1 MAGAGPTAVI
11 GAGDGASGPAA
22 ASTPRETLKRKR
34 GSRSLLKNLSAEERR
49 DRIASLDAETRGLL
63 SYYREMM
70 GQQEL
75 ALDLGSAECGS
86 TNGAIACCL
95 EESASPL
102 SKLVEEVCGK
112 LKEGNAGGGG
122 GLTVASVKSG
132 VVFVGQR
139 VMYGVPNADADIL
152 EDDSPSSLW
161 CWETRE
167 LKLLPKSV
175 HGLIKIRRTCRK
187 KIHERLCAISAMV
200 NALQKSE
207 HDPDSELDLSK
218 ASEKLR
224 KALNETELRLL
235 VDSMLQKT
243 RADMAEKG
251 AIQDHKAYIKQLERN
266 KQEVEKEKKRM
277 DRELQKE
284 KLKAEKELK
293 RLQEE
298 AEKEEK
304 RCEKEELELK
314 KQLKKQEEAKKDQR
328 RREKEEAEL
337 KKQLALQKQASV
349 MERFLKR
356 SKTTSPVLDDKSTPG
371 LPLSSK
377 ARECVHES
385 IACLM
390 DSSLFSDQEI
400 TIGQIWKSHL
410 SSWHRLG
417 LSIRSN
423 QEQHWGI
430 RRKPKTEIF
439 KELKL
444 TTPNSVKGAAQ
455 DDELNLEK
463 IVSGWNE
470 RISDDASICKAGDKS
485 HLGMRKCVRR
495 KQLLQFDKSHRP
507 AFYGIWPA
515 KSETVGSRHPFR
527 KDPELD
533 YDVDSDEEWE
543 EEDPGESLSDCD
555 KDDEESLDEGCSKVD
570 EDESEDEFF
579 VPDGYLSENEG
590 VHVDKM
596 DTDISVE
603 GTTSS
608 SDQDSEH
615 VVLSALLQQQKHLY
629 NVTEQALRKN
639 QPFIITNLFHEK
651 STKQMAG
658 EVSAAQKLEQM
669 CLEALSMLIFPGA
682 KLPECLA
689 DNILNE
695 DEEDCPANSKSLSTP
710 AIHADVPDS
719 ELPTIVSTIQSCPR
733 GINKVV
739 DSLQQKLPDI
749 SKTLLRNKVREISD
763 FVDNRWQVKR
773 EILDKL
779 GLSVSPERSGGR
791 AKSIASFLK
800 RCLPPADGS
809 VNADEIL

>member
-1 MAGAGPTAVI
+1 MVDAGQTAVDV
-11 GAGDGASGPAA
+11 GDGANGPTL
-22 ASTPRETLKRKR
+22 ASYPRETLKRKR
-34 GSRSLLKNLSAEERR
+34 GSRSLLNSLSADERR
-49 DRIASLDAETRGLL
+49 DRIASLNAEIQGLF

-70 GQQEL
+70 DQKL
-75 ALDLGSAECGS
+75 ALDLSSTECGS

-95 EESASPL
+95 EEADTPL
-102 SKLVEEVCGK
+102 SKLVEEVYGK
-112 LKEGNAGGGG
+112 LKESNAAGGG

-139 VMYGVPNADADIL
+139 VMYGVPNADADVL
-152 EDDSPSSLW
+152 EDDCPSSLW

-175 HGLIKIRRTCRK
+175 HGLIKIRRTCRR
-187 KIHERLCAISAMV
+187 KIHERLCAVSAMV
-200 NALQKSE
+200 SALGKSE
-207 HDPDSELDLSK
+207 HDPDSELDLLK

-224 KALNETELRLL
+224 KALDETNLRLL
-235 VDSMLQKT
+235 LDSMLQKT
-243 RADMAEKG
+243 CADMAEKE
-251 AIQDHKAYIKQLERN
+251 AKLDPKAYIKQLERN
-266 KQEVEKEKKRM
+266 KREVERERKRM

-304 RCEKEELELK
+304 RCENEELELK
-314 KQLKKQEEAKKDQR
+314 KQLKKQEKAKKDQR

-337 KKQLALQKQASV
+337 KKQLELRKQASV
-349 MERFLKR
+349 MEGFLKR
-356 SKTTSPVLDDKSTPG
+356 SKTTSPVPDAKSSPG
-371 LPLSSK
+371 LPLSSN
-377 ARECVHES
+377 AREWIQES
-385 IACLM
+385 VACSM
-390 DSSLFSDQEI
+390 DSALSSNQEI
-400 TIGQIWKSHL
+400 TIGQIWNSHL
-410 SSWHRLG
+410 SSWRSLG
-417 LSIRSN
+417 QSIRSN

-444 TTPNSVKGAAQ
+444 TTGSSLKGVAQ

-463 IVSGWNE
+463 LVSGWKE
-470 RISDDASICKAGDKS
+470 RISDDMSTCNAGDKS

-515 KSETVGSRHPFR
+515 KSGAVGPRHPLR
-527 KDPELD
+527 KDPDLD

-555 KDDEESLDEGCSKVD
+555 KDDEESLDEGCSKAD
-570 EDESEDEFF
+570 EEESADGFF

-590 VHVDKM
+590 VQVDNM
-596 DTDISVE
+596 EIDIPVE
-603 GTTSS
+603 GMASS
-608 SDQDSEH
+608 SEQDSEH
-615 VVLSALLQQQKHLY
+615 VVFSALLQHQKHLR
-629 NVTEQALRKN
+629 NVTEHALRKN
-639 QPFIITNLFHEK
+639 QPFIITNLSHEK
-651 STKQMAG
+651 STKIMAG

-669 CLEALSMLIFPGA
+669 CLEALSMLILPGA

-689 DNILNE
+689 DNILDE
-695 DEEDCPANSKSLSTP
+695 DEEDYPTNSKSCSTP
-710 AIHADVPDS
+710 ALHAVNVPNS
-719 ELPTIVSTIQSCPR
+719 ELPTIVSAIQSCSQS
-733 GINKVV
+733 INKVV
-739 DSLQQKLPDI
+739 DSLQKKLPAI

-763 FVDNRWQVKR
+763 FVENRWQVKK

-779 GLSVSPERSGGR
+779 GSSVSPERSDGR
-791 AKSIASFLK
+791 AKSAFFSK
-800 RCLPPADGS
+800 RCLPPAGGR

>member
-1 MAGAGPTAVI
+1 
-11 GAGDGASGPAA
+11 
-22 ASTPRETLKRKR
+22 
-34 GSRSLLKNLSAEERR
+34 
-49 DRIASLDAETRGLL
+49 
-63 SYYREMM
+63 
-70 GQQEL
+70 
-75 ALDLGSAECGS
+75 
-86 TNGAIACCL
+86 
-95 EESASPL
+95 
-102 SKLVEEVCGK
+102 
-112 LKEGNAGGGG
+112 
-122 GLTVASVKSG
+122 
-132 VVFVGQR
+132 
-139 VMYGVPNADADIL
+139 MYGVPNPDADVL
-152 EDDSPSSLW
+152 EDDTPSSLW

-175 HGLIKIRRTCRK
+175 HGLIKIRRTCRR
-187 KIHERLCAISAMV
+187 KIHERLCAVSAMV

-207 HDPDSELDLSK
+207 HDPDSELDWLK

-224 KALNETELRLL
+224 KVLNETDIRLL

-243 RADMAEKG
+243 RADMSEKE
-251 AIQDHKAYIKQLERN
+251 AKLDHKAYIKQLERN
-266 KQEVEKEKKRM
+266 KREVEREKKRM

-304 RCEKEELELK
+304 RSEKEELELK

-356 SKTTSPVLDDKSTPG
+356 SKTTSPILDDKSSPV

-377 ARECVHES
+377 TRECIHES

-390 DSSLFSDQEI
+390 DSALSSNQEI
-400 TIGQIWKSHL
+400 TVGQIWKSHL
-410 SSWHRLG
+410 SSWHCLG
-417 LSIRSN
+417 QFIRSN
-423 QEQHWGI
+423 QEQHWGR
-430 RRKPKTEIF
+430 RRKPKTEVF

-455 DDELNLEK
+455 DDDLNLEK
-463 IVSGWNE
+463 LVSGWNE
-470 RISDDASICKAGDKS
+470 RISDDASICKAGDKP

-507 AFYGIWPA
+507 AFYGIWPV
-515 KSETVGSRHPFR
+515 KSETVGPRHPFR

-555 KDDEESLDEGCSKVD
+555 KDDEESLDEGCSKAD

-590 VHVDKM
+590 VQVDKM
-596 DTDISVE
+596 ETDISVE
-603 GTTSS
+603 GMTSFS
-608 SDQDSEH
+608 EQDSEH
-615 VVLSALLQQQKHLY
+615 VAFSALLQQQKHLH
-629 NVTEQALRKN
+629 NVTEHALRKN
-639 QPFIITNLFHEK
+639 QPFIINNLSHEK
-651 STKQMAG
+651 STKKMAG
-658 EVSAAQKLEQM
+658 EVSAAQKLEQT
-669 CLEALSMLIFPGA
+669 CLEALSMLGFPGA
-682 KLPECLA
+682 KLPECLT
-689 DNILNE
+689 DNSLNE
-695 DEEDCPANSKSLSTP
+695 DEDCPANSKSCSTP
-710 AIHADVPDS
+710 AMPSDVPDS
-719 ELPTIVSTIQSCPR
+719 ELPTIVSTIQSCPQ

-739 DSLQQKLPDI
+739 DSLQQKLPAV

-763 FVDNRWQVKR
+763 FVDNRWQVKK

-779 GLSVSPERSGGR
+779 GLSVSPERSNGR
-791 AKSIASFLK
+791 AKSIAAFFSK
-800 RCLPPADGS
+800 RCLPPSGGS

>member
-1 MAGAGPTAVI
+1 MADAGPTVEMD
-11 GAGDGASGPAA
+11 GGDGGSERPAPH
-22 ASTPRETLKRKR
+22 SRERRKRKR
-34 GSRSLLKNLSAEERR
+34 GGSSGSLLKDLSAQERR
-49 DRIASLDAETRGLL
+49 DRIASLGAEIQGLFA
-63 SYYREMM
+63 YYREVTDRR
-70 GQQEL
+70 G
-75 ALDLGSAECGS
+75 LDLDSGSAECGS
-86 TNGAIACCL
+86 ANGAIACCL

-102 SKLVEEVCGK
+102 SKLVEEVHGK
-112 LKEGNAGGGG
+112 LKEGNAGG

-132 VVFVGQR
+132 VLFVGQR
-139 VMYGVPNADADIL
+139 VMYGVPNPDADVL
-152 EDDSPSSLW
+152 EDDTPSSLW

-175 HGLIKIRRTCRK
+175 HGLIKIRRTCRR
-187 KIHERLCAISAMV
+187 KIHERLCAVSAMV

-207 HDPDSELDLSK
+207 HDPDSELDWLK

-224 KALNETELRLL
+224 KVLNETDIRLL

-243 RADMAEKG
+243 RADMSEKE
-251 AIQDHKAYIKQLERN
+251 AKLDHKAYIKQLERN
-266 KQEVEKEKKRM
+266 KREVEREKKRM

-304 RCEKEELELK
+304 RSEKEELELK

-356 SKTTSPVLDDKSTPG
+356 SKTISPILDDKSSPV

-377 ARECVHES
+377 ARECIHES

-390 DSSLFSDQEI
+390 DSALSSNQEI
-400 TIGQIWKSHL
+400 TVGQIWKSHL
-410 SSWHRLG
+410 SSWHCLG
-417 LSIRSN
+417 QFIRSN
-423 QEQHWGI
+423 QEQHWGR
-430 RRKPKTEIF
+430 RRKPKTEVF

-444 TTPNSVKGAAQ
+444 TTPNSVKGAVQ
-455 DDELNLEK
+455 DDDLNLEK
-463 IVSGWNE
+463 LVSGWNE
-470 RISDDASICKAGDKS
+470 RISDDASICKAGDKP

-507 AFYGIWPA
+507 AFYGIWPV
-515 KSETVGSRHPFR
+515 KSETVGPRHPFR

-555 KDDEESLDEGCSKVD
+555 KDDEESLDEGCSKAD

-590 VHVDKM
+590 VQVDKM
-596 DTDISVE
+596 ETDISVE
-603 GTTSS
+603 GMTSFS
-608 SDQDSEH
+608 EQDSEH
-615 VVLSALLQQQKHLY
+615 VAFSALLQQQKHLH
-629 NVTEQALRKN
+629 NVTEHALRKN
-639 QPFIITNLFHEK
+639 QPFIINNLSHEK
-651 STKQMAG
+651 STKKMAG
-658 EVSAAQKLEQM
+658 EVSAAQKLEQT
-669 CLEALSMLIFPGA
+669 CLEALSMLGFPGA
-682 KLPECLA
+682 KLPECLT
-689 DNILNE
+689 DNSLNE
-695 DEEDCPANSKSLSTP
+695 DEDCPANSKSCSTP
-710 AIHADVPDS
+710 AMPADVPDS
-719 ELPTIVSTIQSCPR
+719 ELPTIVSTIQSCPQ

-739 DSLQQKLPDI
+739 DSLQQKLPAV

-763 FVDNRWQVKR
+763 FVDNRWQVKK

-779 GLSVSPERSGGR
+779 GLSVSPERSNGR
-791 AKSIASFLK
+791 AKSIAAFFSK
-800 RCLPPADGS
+800 RCLPPSGGS